1 VELRDTLILG
11 ASVLDPLINFLNDN
25 TPLYPPWG
33 RVVVIAAL
41 FAGAWLVARVAA
53 IVAGRILAWH
63 DARHPETE
71 HDLGAKIA
79 NIKRRET
86 SVAII
91 RTTIAYAAFAVALIL
106 SVAQVAGGVDR
117 IATIAGGLFAVLVGV
132 FVAQRFL
139 TDLLAG
145 LTMFVERWYSVG
157 DAIVAVTN
165 FELQGV
171 VEDMSLRRTRL
182 RSVTGEVI
190 NVHNSQIVAVRVL
203 PAGVKELAYELFT
216 SERDAGEDLVEEVS
230 RMLPEGPTTFIK
242 RPWIEHVEELS
253 EALVRIRVR
262 ATVAPGREWLAEEF
276 FPDLLKERACDGLIV
291 HGPVTLA
298 VDERATRS
306 FARASAATRWNAR
319 RAHRERAAA

>member
-1 VELRDTLILG
+1 M
-11 ASVLDPLINFLNDN
+11 LDPLVNFLNDS

-33 RVVVIAAL
+33 RIVVAVAL
-41 FAGAWLVARVAA
+41 FAGAWLVARFAA
-53 IVAGRILAWH
+53 LVAGRILTWH
-63 DARHPETE
+63 DGRHPETE
-71 HDLGAKIA
+71 DDLGAKIG

-86 SVAII
+86 SVAIV
-91 RTTIAYAAFAVALIL
+91 RTTIGYVAFTVALIL

-117 IATIAGGLFAVLVGV
+117 LATIAGGLFAVLVGV
-132 FVAQRFL
+132 FVAQRVL
-139 TDLLAG
+139 TDLIAG
-145 LTMFVERWYSVG
+145 LTMFAERWYSVG
-157 DAIVAVTN
+157 DTIVAVTN

-171 VEDMSLRRTRL
+171 VEDMSLRRTRM

-190 NVHNSQIVAVRVL
+190 NIHNSQIVAVRVL
-203 PAGVKELAYELFT
+203 PAGVKELAYELFV
-216 SERDAGEDLVEEVS
+216 SERDAGKDLIEEVAW
-230 RMLPEGPTTFIK
+230 MVPEDPTTFIR

-276 FPDLLKERACDGLIV
+276 FPDLLKERAREGLIV

-319 RAHRERAAA
+319 RAQREQAAAA